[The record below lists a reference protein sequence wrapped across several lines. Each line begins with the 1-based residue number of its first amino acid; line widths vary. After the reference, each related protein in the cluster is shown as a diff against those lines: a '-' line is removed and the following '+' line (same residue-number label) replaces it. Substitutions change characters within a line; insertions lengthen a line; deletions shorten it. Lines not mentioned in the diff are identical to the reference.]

1 MKKKQKSSILLG
13 FFWFLSICKLIID
26 DFYRKMLKNLKINFK
41 KNSEVFSL
49 IILILFASILTTYL
63 NLKKNYDEEKYNNF
77 IDNVYLKKTLNH
89 LVNNLEPKIKKIKHK
104 INSGETFDKILE
116 SYSIEKK
123 EIQKIKKSLQKK
135 INLNKLNTRQII
147 QFNLDKTNNKIIE
160 FTYQI
165 SSTQKIFLKRDIQED
180 KFDEKILTIK
190 LDKKI
195 VYEENIISESLYKAA
210 VNKKIPANTIIEFAR
225 IYGFQVDFQ
234 RDIRKEDKFQIMYE
248 IFQNEKKEI
257 IETGEILFANLKLS
271 GQDNSLYYF
280 DELGS
285 EGHYDRN
292 GKSIQKALMKT
303 PINGARLSSP
313 FGMRKHPID
322 GFNKMHRGT
331 DFAAPMGTPIMAS
344 GDGVIKKA
352 GWCGGGGNCVKIKHN
367 STYQTVYAHMSK
379 FARGIKP
386 GVRVKQGQT
395 IGYVGSTGKS
405 TGPHLHYEVIVNGK
419 KVNSQK
425 LKLPSGK
432 ILKGKER
439 KLFETKKIKLDILKS
454 EKILGID

>member
-1 MKKKQKSSILLG
+1 
-13 FFWFLSICKLIID
+13 
-26 DFYRKMLKNLKINFK
+26 MLRNFK
-41 KNSEVFSL
+41 YK
-49 IILILFASILTTYL
+49 
-63 NLKKNYDEEKYNNF
+63 LKKNLEIFGLICLIIITAFLTVYFNHKKNNEIKIFYNA
-77 IDNVYLKKTLNH
+77 IDNVYFLKTLDY
-89 LVNNLEPKIKKIKHK
+89 LVKNLDPKFNKIIHK
-104 INSGETFDKILE
+104 IDSGETFDKILE
-116 SYSIEKK
+116 SYSIDK
-123 EIQKIKKSLQKK
+123 EEIIKIKKSLQKK
-135 INLNKLNTRQII
+135 INLNKLKPKQII
-147 QFNLDKTNNKIIE
+147 QFNLDKTNNKITE

-165 SSTQKIFLKRDIQED
+165 SNTQKIFLKRNIQKDTFEQ
-180 KFDEKILTIK
+180 EIILIK
-190 LDKKI
+190 LNKKI
-195 VYEENIISESLYKAA
+195 IYKENIILQSLYKSATDQ
-210 VNKKIPANTIIEFAR
+210 NIPANVIVEFAR

-234 RDIRKEDKFQIMYE
+234 RDVRKKDKFQIMYE
-248 IFQNEKKEI
+248 IYLNEKNEF
-257 IETGEILFANLKLS
+257 IESGEILYANLKLS

-280 DELGS
+280 DKEGS
-285 EGHYDRN
+285 EGHYDKN
-292 GKSIQKALMKT
+292 GKSVKKALMKT

-379 FARGIKP
+379 FARGIKN
-386 GVRVKQGQT
+386 GVRVKQGQI

-432 ILKGKER
+432 ILKGNDR
-439 KLFETKKIKLDILKS
+439 KTFETKKIKLEVLKS
-454 EKILGID
+454 EKIIGLN

>member
-1 MKKKQKSSILLG
+1 MV
-13 FFWFLSICKLIID
+13 
-26 DFYRKMLKNLKINFK
+26 KNLKNRIKKNFEIFGLISLILFTAIFTTYFNFK
-41 KNSEVFSL
+41 KNSNRQ
-49 IILILFASILTTYL
+49 TY
-63 NLKKNYDEEKYNNF
+63 NDF
-77 IDNVYLKKTLNH
+77 IDNVYFQKTLNQIIE
-89 LVNNLEPKIKKIKHK
+89 NLEPKYRKIKHK
-104 INSGETFDKILE
+104 IKSGETFDKILE
-116 SYSIEKK
+116 NYSVEKK
-123 EIQKIKKSLQKK
+123 EIIKVKKSLQNI
-135 INLNKLNTRQII
+135 INLNKLNTKQLI
-147 QFNLDKTNNKIIE
+147 QFTLDKTDNKIKE
-160 FTYQI
+160 FSFQI
-165 SSTQKIFLKRDIQED
+165 SNTQKINLTRNNSNDV
-180 KFDEKILTIK
+180 FDEEILSIK
-190 LDKKI
+190 LDKEIIYK
-195 VYEENIISESLYKAA
+195 ENIIIQSLYKSATDE
-210 VNKKIPANTIIEFAR
+210 KIPANIIIEFAR

-234 RDIRKEDKFQIMYE
+234 RDIRKQDKFQIMYE
-248 IFQNEKKEI
+248 LFLNDKNEI

-271 GQDNSLYYF
+271 GQNNSLYFF
-280 DELGS
+280 DKEGS
-285 EGHYDRN
+285 KGHYDKN
-292 GKSIQKALMKT
+292 GKSVKKALMKT

-367 STYQTVYAHMSK
+367 STYETVYAHMSK
-379 FARGIKP
+379 FARGIKS

-439 KLFETKKIKLDILKS
+439 KLFETKKIKLDVLKS
-454 EKILGID
+454 EMILGIN

>member
-1 MKKKQKSSILLG
+1 MINKLKEKIKKNTEIVALSILL
-13 FFWFLSICKLIID
+13 FTTII
-26 DFYRKMLKNLKINFK
+26 
-41 KNSEVFSL
+41 S
-49 IILILFASILTTYL
+49 TTYY
-63 NLKKNYDEEKYNNF
+63 NYNKNKIFYNYKNT
-77 IDNVYLKKTLNH
+77 INNIYLKKTLDS
-89 LVNNLEPKIKKIKHK
+89 LFKNLEPRFKKIEHK
-104 INSGETFDKILE
+104 ISVGETFDNILE
-116 SYSIEKK
+116 SYSIKRSEISEIKKKLSK
-123 EIQKIKKSLQKK
+123 EIDI
-135 INLNKLNTRQII
+135 NKLNTDQKILFTI
-147 QFNLDKTNNKIIE
+147 DQANNILKE
-160 FTYQI
+160 FIFQI
-165 SSTQKIFLKRDIQED
+165 SNTKKIFLTKNIDINGFNQKILVTKLNKKVLYKENIILQSLY
-180 KFDEKILTIK
+180 KSAKDEKIPT
-190 LDKKI
+190 
-195 VYEENIISESLYKAA
+195 
-210 VNKKIPANTIIEFAR
+210 NTIIEFAR

-234 RDIRKEDKFQIMYE
+234 RDIRKRDSFQIMYE
-248 IFQNEKKEI
+248 AFIDDGGKI
-257 IETGEILFANLKLS
+257 IESGNILYANLKLS
-271 GQDNSLYYF
+271 GENNSLYYF
-280 DELGS
+280 DKKGF
-285 EGHYDRN
+285 EGHYDKN
-292 GKSIQKALMKT
+292 GKSVKKALMKT

-367 STYQTVYAHMSK
+367 STYQTIYAHMSK
-379 FARGIKP
+379 FALGIKT

-439 KLFETKKIKLDILKS
+439 KNFETKKIKLDVLRS
-454 EKILGID
+454 EKIIGLN

>member
-1 MKKKQKSSILLG
+1 
-13 FFWFLSICKLIID
+13 
-26 DFYRKMLKNLKINFK
+26 MLKNLKNKIK
-41 KNSEVFSL
+41 KNIQISGL
-49 IILILFASILTTYL
+49 IFLIAVTIISTSYF
-63 NLKKNYDEEKYNNF
+63 NLRKNKNIHAYNNF
-77 IDNVYLKKTLNH
+77 VDNIYFKKTLSY
-89 LVNNLEPKIKKIKHK
+89 LVDNLDPKYKKTKHK

-116 SYSIEKK
+116 SYSIEKS
-123 EIQKIKKSLQKK
+123 EIIKIKNALKDKVD
-135 INLNKLNTRQII
+135 LNKLNTKQTIL
-147 QFNLDKTNNKIIE
+147 FNLDKTSNKISE
-160 FTYQI
+160 FEYQT
-165 SSTQKIFLKRDIQED
+165 SNTQKILLKRNIENDQFSE
-180 KFDEKILTIK
+180 EILSIK
-190 LDKKI
+190 LNKKI
-195 VYEENIISESLYKAA
+195 VYQENIILQSLYKAA
-210 VNKKIPANTIIEFAR
+210 IDQNIPANTIIEFAR

-234 RDIRKEDKFQIMYE
+234 RDIRKQDKFQIMYE
-248 IFQNEKKEI
+248 IYLNEKNQI
-257 IETGEILFANLKLS
+257 VETGEILFANLKLS

-280 DELGS
+280 DKVGS
-285 EGHYDRN
+285 EGHYDKN
-292 GKSIQKALMKT
+292 GKSVKKALMKT

-322 GFNKMHRGT
+322 GFNKMHKGT

-367 STYQTVYAHMSK
+367 TTYQTIYAHMSK
-379 FARGIKP
+379 FARGIKT

-432 ILKGKER
+432 ILKGNER
-439 KLFETKKIKLDILKS
+439 KIFETKKIKLDVLKS
-454 EKILGID
+454 EKIIGYN

>member
-1 MKKKQKSSILLG
+1 
-13 FFWFLSICKLIID
+13 
-26 DFYRKMLKNLKINFK
+26 MLKILKNKIRKNIQIFGLIFLIALTIVSTSYFNFK
-41 KNSEVFSL
+41 KNNN
-49 IILILFASILTTYL
+49 IQA
-63 NLKKNYDEEKYNNF
+63 YNNF
-77 IDNVYLKKTLNH
+77 IDNVYFKKTLSH
-89 LVNNLEPKIKKIKHK
+89 LVDNLEPKYKKIKHK
-104 INSGETFDKILE
+104 IKSGETFDKILE
-116 SYSIEKK
+116 SYSIEKS
-123 EIQKIKKSLQKK
+123 EILKIKNSLKDK
-135 INLNKLNTRQII
+135 VNLNKLNTKQII
-147 QFNLDKTNNKIIE
+147 QFNLDKTNNKISE
-160 FTYQI
+160 FEYQT
-165 SSTQKIFLKRDIQED
+165 SNNQKIFLKRNIESD
-180 KFDEKILTIK
+180 KFKEEILSIK

-195 VYEENIISESLYKAA
+195 VYKENIILQSLYKAA
-210 VNKKIPANTIIEFAR
+210 TDENIPANTIIEFAR

-234 RDIRKEDKFQIMYE
+234 RDIRKQDKFQIMYE
-248 IFQNEKKEI
+248 IFLNEKNEI
-257 IETGEILFANLKLS
+257 VETGEILFANLKLS

-280 DELGS
+280 DKDGS
-285 EGHYDRN
+285 EGHYDKN
-292 GKSIQKALMKT
+292 GKSVKKALMKT

-344 GDGVIKKA
+344 GDGVVKKA

-367 STYQTVYAHMSK
+367 STYQTIYAHMSK
-379 FARGIKP
+379 FARGIKT

-405 TGPHLHYEVIVNGK
+405 TGPHLHYEVLVNGK

-439 KLFETKKIKLDILKS
+439 KIFETKKIKLDVLKS
-454 EKILGID
+454 EKIIGIN